1 MSWNASQLDGSSL
14 NVPAFK
20 KMKLWYFSLVH
31 TNWACDSED
40 LIQFLKTRKKCFF
53 LESNGQVF
61 FCRFTCQRGLL
72 GTPELSWLEK
82 PQNPWGPNQLQGTR
96 VHRNPGSRLSALS
109 LPFFLRVLVYPIQK
123 EEGDAFL
130 KPIGSQGR
138 GYLGG
143 MGRALGAPGSSHVLF
158 FVWMLVAWYD
168 GFGNTQQTAC
178 L

>member
-1 MSWNASQLDGSSL
+1 MD
-14 NVPAFK
+14 
-20 KMKLWYFSLVH
+20 
-31 TNWACDSED
+31 
-40 LIQFLKTRKKCFF
+40 KCFSVDS
-53 LESNGQVF
+53 LA
-61 FCRFTCQRGLL
+61 RGDSWVLL
-72 GTPELSWLEK
+72 SSAGWKSP
-82 PQNPWGPNQLQGTR
+82 R
-96 VHRNPGSRLSALS
+96 VHGAPTSSRARECTGILEAAFLLS
-109 LPFFLRVLVYPIQK
+109 LPFFLRVLVYLVQK

-130 KPIGSQGR
+130 KPTGSQGR